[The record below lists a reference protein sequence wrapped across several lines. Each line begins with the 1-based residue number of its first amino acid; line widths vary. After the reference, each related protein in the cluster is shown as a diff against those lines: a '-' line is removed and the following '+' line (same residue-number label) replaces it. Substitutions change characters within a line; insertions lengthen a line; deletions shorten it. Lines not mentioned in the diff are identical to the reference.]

1 MNPGSSKLR
10 SMKLSKEEKLEI
22 VTGAQIAGKNVDS
35 TFWDDVEAELE
46 RLDKAKKPKVER
58 RLTRDN

>member
-1 MNPGSSKLR
+1 
-10 SMKLSKEEKLEI
+10 MKLSKEEKLEI
-22 VTGAQIAGKNVDS
+22 VTGAQIAGKNMNS
-35 TFWDDVEAELE
+35 AFWDEVEQELE